1 MGITSEQ
8 HSSASSIDSSSDPCA
23 AAATSSS
30 SFCAPIQGNNSAR
43 IDLSTDLRLGL
54 SISSS
59 YYNDLF
65 PTPTTTTRY
74 FHMFLLMTCI
84 HIFNNLQ
91 PTFFVCVDFFSTP
104 KLYFWTFSFLI
115 HMHGF
120 PFISISFQC
129 FWYWYIWTLFS
140 SRLAFSREKLRLS
153 CLSSR
158 VRFWSSYMII
168 YVTWLILNEL
178 IFDNS
183 ECNH

>member
-1 MGITSEQ
+1 MEITSEQ
-8 HSSASSIDSSSDPCA
+8 HSSASSIDSSNDPCA

-30 SFCAPIQGNNSAR
+30 SFCASIQSNNSAR
-43 IDLSTDLRLGL
+43 FDLSTDLRLGL
-54 SISSS
+54 NISSS
-59 YYNDLF
+59 YYSDLF

-74 FHMFLLMTCI
+74 FYMFLLMACI
-84 HIFNNLQ
+84 HIFNQ
-91 PTFFVCVDFFSTP
+91 PFFCVYFFSTP

-115 HMHGF
+115 DMHGF